1 MENEELRQIIELKAK
16 NYFDGERQK
25 FGEWRI
31 NRMLTKGEHRNLME
45 SLEKN
50 EKMFYSLLN
59 DILKW
64 NKIN

>member
-1 MENEELRQIIELKAK
+1 MENEELKQIISQRAEE
-16 NYFDGERQK
+16 YFFDERQK

-31 NRMLTKGEHRNLME
+31 KKMITKGEHKTLMD

-59 DILKW
+59 EILK
-64 NKIN
+64 

>member
-1 MENEELRQIIELKAK
+1 MENEELKQIIHQRAEK
-16 NYFDGERQK
+16 YFFDEKQK

-31 NRMLTKGEHRNLME
+31 KKMITKGEHKTLMD

-59 DILKW
+59 EILK
-64 NKIN
+64 